1 MFGNCLLKS
10 SSSSASTHKHQKHH
24 CQSSLPRHNSS
35 LNHQLTTTYNHPQTT
50 PTSFKM
56 LPIVKSAAAPKVVP
70 VLLTIGSATIVG
82 SYVRSQLKTQSRTF
96 DRQFSQYNTKES
108 EAVRAKTFDG
118 KVPDP
123 RTSFFNILGW

>member
-1 MFGNCLLKS
+1 
-10 SSSSASTHKHQKHH
+10 
-24 CQSSLPRHNSS
+24 
-35 LNHQLTTTYNHPQTT
+35 
-50 PTSFKM
+50 
-56 LPIVKSAAAPKVVP
+56 
-70 VLLTIGSATIVG
+70 LTIGSATIVG

>member
-1 MFGNCLLKS
+1 MFSNDPLNS
-10 SSSSASTHKHQKHH
+10 SHHQHQHQHQHTSITANHHCKAQQAPQSSTH
-24 CQSSLPRHNSS
+24 
-35 LNHQLTTTYNHPQTT
+35 NHYNHLQKT

-56 LPIVKSAAAPKVVP
+56 LPIVKAAAAPKVVP